1 MKKLLFIHI
10 AALFTACTT
19 DFSADIAPSALEFL
33 TATFEEDSRIQ
44 LNEERK
50 SVWTSGDLV
59 SVFNMN
65 DANSQWQFN
74 GQTGD
79 RTATLVR
86 VTEPSTNNTLEKIVA
101 VYPYCDNYTITDEYK
116 LSATLPNVQHYLA
129 GSYGVNGN
137 IMVSCSEDDN
147 IELKSVMGWL
157 AIQIKGNGEVIR
169 SISLTGNDNEQ
180 LAGDIIIDTA
190 TATAAFKRGTT
201 STTLTLN
208 CGDGVMLGSEVTTFY
223 IGTIPQTFEEGF
235 TIRITSDSGRYMCK
249 SATCKVTIP
258 RNTILTMESFEADLI
273 SNREIRY
280 TSTDGEI
287 VVPDRADAFGV
298 NILSNSYENGQGII
312 TFDEDITSIGNY
324 AFYDCITL
332 TSITIPDSVTEIGD
346 SIFYCCSNLKEFNCQ
361 FATADKRCLIIDNRL
376 RYFAPAEITEYSVP
390 DNVTKIGDHAFYMC
404 SNLRSVTIPNGVTS
418 IGSFT
423 FKGCVGISSITI
435 PDSVLS
441 IADGAFAECINL
453 ESVYCMPTTPPTLGN
468 YVFQHWVNND
478 YQNIGCKI
486 YVPASDDDSII
497 SAYKT
502 STNWR
507 NYKTDIR
514 ELVPAE

>member
-1 MKKLLFIHI
+1 MKKLIFIHI
-10 AALFTACTT
+10 AALFAACTT
-19 DFSADIAPSALEFL
+19 DFSADIAPSDLKFL

-59 SVFNMN
+59 SVFKMN

-101 VYPYCDNYTITDEYK
+101 VYPYCDSYTITDEYK
-116 LSATLPNVQHYLA
+116 LSATLPDVQHYLA

-208 CGDGVMLGSEVTTFY
+208 CGDGVMLDQEVTTFY
-223 IGTIPQTFEEGF
+223 IGTIPQTFEKGF

-298 NILSNSYENGQGII
+298 NILSNSYENGQGVI
-312 TFDEDITSIGNY
+312 TFDGDITSIGNY

-346 SIFYCCSNLKEFNCQ
+346 SIFYCC
-361 FATADKRCLIIDNRL
+361 I
-376 RYFAPAEITEYSVP
+376 
-390 DNVTKIGDHAFYMC
+390 
-404 SNLRSVTIPNGVTS
+404 
-418 IGSFT
+418 
-423 FKGCVGISSITI
+423 
-435 PDSVLS
+435 
-441 IADGAFAECINL
+441 
-453 ESVYCMPTTPPTLGN
+453 
-468 YVFQHWVNND
+468 
-478 YQNIGCKI
+478 
-486 YVPASDDDSII
+486 
-497 SAYKT
+497 
-502 STNWR
+502 
-507 NYKTDIR
+507 
-514 ELVPAE
+514 